1 MIKNRLIATL
11 CFATMLLASPA
22 MYAADASETKAV
34 LVTGAS
40 SGIGRTVAEH
50 LAAAGYT
57 VYAGARKD
65 EDIKELDAIENIVAV
80 RLDVTR
86 QEDIDAAVELVK
98 SGSKGLYAIVN
109 NAGVAYLGSLL
120 EVPEE
125 DLDLQFDV
133 NVYGVYRVTK
143 AFAPLVIEQRGRI
156 TTTGSIAGF
165 VAGANTG
172 VYSMTKFALE
182 AFTDALAAELE
193 PLGVKVSIVE
203 PGAFKTNIWRKTAEH
218 SLRRQEAA
226 DIEITEEQRRQA
238 AALVA
243 YGEAQ
248 PEPHAV
254 AEAVVHALFSES
266 PKRRYLVTHDQQQA
280 TSTITHAMRRVVEL
294 NTDHEYS
301 FSAGELTDMLNNTL
315 ATP

>member
-1 MIKNRLIATL
+1 MT
-11 CFATMLLASPA
+11 LLASPVV
-22 MYAADASETKAV
+22 YAEGAGGPKAV

-40 SGIGRTVAEH
+40 SGIGRTIAER
-50 LAAAGYT
+50 LAAAGHT

-65 EDIKELDAIENIVAV
+65 EDIKELNAIENIIAV

-86 QEDIDAAVELVK
+86 QQDIDAALELVR
-98 SGSKGLYAIVN
+98 SGGKGLYAIVN
-109 NAGVAYLGSLL
+109 NAGVAYLEPLL
-120 EVPEE
+120 DVPEE

-133 NVYGVYRVTK
+133 NVYGAFRVTK
-143 AFAPLVIEQRGRI
+143 AFAPLVIEQQGRI

-203 PGAFKTNIWRKTAEH
+203 PGAFKTDIWRKTAEH
-218 SLRRQEAA
+218 NLRRQEAA
-226 DIEITEEQRRQA
+226 GIEVSEEQRRQA

-243 YGEAQ
+243 YGEEQ

-266 PKRRYLVTHDQQQA
+266 PKRRYLVTHDQRQA
-280 TSTITHAMRRVVEL
+280 TSTLTHAMRRVVEL
-294 NTDHEYS
+294 NADHEYS
-301 FSAGELTDMLNNTL
+301 IPAGELTNMLDKAL
-315 ATP
+315 EVP